1 MLNIPD
7 SKYERI
13 VIVGGGFAGFT
24 LAKKLQNKPIQL
36 ILIDKNNYH
45 QFQPLFYQVAMAGL
59 EPSSISFPLRKAFQN
74 CDNIVIRVA
83 ELQEVKTEE
92 KRILTD
98 QGEIYYDKL
107 VLAMGTKTN
116 FYGNKEIE
124 EKAFSL
130 KTVAE
135 SLYLRNSILE
145 DFEKALMEKNYELRQ
160 KYIDVVIVGG
170 GATGV
175 ELAGALAEM
184 KQYILPKEY
193 KEIDSKEVDIHLVQ
207 AGDALLKGMSKEAGE
222 TALKYLQKLGV
233 NVILNKRVNS
243 YDGNNVVVNDG
254 TTIPCTKVIWAA
266 GVHCRKVLGLDEDS
280 YVRGNRLAV
289 NDKLQLLKHPSIYAL
304 GDQAFLSDEEYEHG
318 HPQVAQVAIQQAK
331 YLAKEW
337 IKKKDK
343 GFKYKDLGSMATIGR
358 NKAVVD
364 LPKMK
369 FKGFFAWILW
379 LFVHIQS
386 LIGFKNKIF
395 VLINWMWNYI
405 TYDQSLRL
413 IIKPFKRSTSKPKT

>member
-7 SKYERI
+7 SKHERI

-24 LAKKLQNKPIQL
+24 LAKKLQNKPVQL
-36 ILIDKNNYH
+36 VLLDKNNYH

-74 CDNIVIRVA
+74 CENIVIRVA
-83 ELQEVKTEE
+83 ELQEVKTKE

-116 FYGNKEIE
+116 FYGNQEIE

-130 KTVAE
+130 KSVSE
-135 SLYLRNSILE
+135 SLYLRNSILQ
-145 DFEKALMEKNYELRQ
+145 DFEKALMEEDYDARQ

-170 GATGV
+170 GPTGV

-184 KQYILPKEY
+184 KHYILPKEY
-193 KEIDSKEVDIHLVQ
+193 KEIDYKEVDIHLIQ
-207 AGDALLKGMSKEAGE
+207 AGDGLLKGMSTEAGE
-222 TALKYLQKLGV
+222 TALKYLKKLGV
-233 NVILNKRVNS
+233 NVILNKRVQAYN
-243 YDGNNVVVNDG
+243 GHEVVINDG
-254 TTIPCTKVIWAA
+254 TTIPCSKVIWAA
-266 GVHCRKVLGLDEDS
+266 GVHCHKVQGLSEES
-280 YVRGNRLAV
+280 YTRGNRLIV
-289 NDKLQLLKHPSIYAL
+289 NGHLQLLTDSSIYVL
-304 GDQAFLSDEEYEHG
+304 GDQAYLSDNTYTHG

-331 YLAKEW
+331 YLAKSW
-337 IKKKDK
+337 TKNLKNN
-343 GFKYKDLGSMATIGR
+343 FVYNDLGSMATIGR

-379 LFVHIQS
+379 LFVHIRS
-386 LIGFKNKIF
+386 LIGFKNKLF

-413 IIKPFKRSTSKPKT
+413 IIKPFKRK